1 MKNTIGN
8 QSPVGR
14 LSGRTS
20 PMGRLSGRT
29 SLVGC
34 LGGRTD
40 HMDTEY
46 QGTNSASW
54 CRPRIPLDFSSAP
67 PFQSFFR
74 PSPLLCDI
82 HRSHGTTFC
91 LGPPESTLIWDPG
104 GNFDYPTWPPFQ
116 PLQSSFSPAEVCQ
129 QAPFFSP
136 LKTLPLGAN
145 LLLSHCPVQPCL
157 SGHLHS
163 SVIPLNSTNTLYQR
177 PYSYHTWLG
186 LSKTQT

>member
-1 MKNTIGN
+1 
-8 QSPVGR
+8 
-14 LSGRTS
+14 
-20 PMGRLSGRT
+20 
-29 SLVGC
+29 
-34 LGGRTD
+34 
-40 HMDTEY
+40 MDTEY

-116 PLQSSFSPAEVCQ
+116 PLQSSFSPAEICQ

-136 LKTLPLGAN
+136 PEDSTSWCKSPSFPLPCSALPFRPSPF
-145 LLLSHCPVQPCL
+145 LCDTPELYKHSLSEAVQLPHLAGSQQDTDL
-157 SGHLHS
+157 SS
-163 SVIPLNSTNTLYQR
+163 K
-177 PYSYHTWLG
+177 YSMPPTEG
-186 LSKTQT
+186 RNPIATSPEKAFS